1 MNRNFGFH
9 WNEGGSSSNGCSDTF
24 HGGAAFSEVESQH
37 VRDAILAVAGPAEMY
52 LTFHAYGQYW
62 LTPWGYTATY
72 PSDYTQLVRIW
83 YILNNIE
90 NFLKLTIIF
99 IFQYNLAVSAVN
111 KLTAVYG
118 TQYTIGSSTNVLCKE
133 HSFYNYPLLQVLIHK
148 IITFLFIILDVA
160 SGGSDDWAKVV

>member
-1 MNRNFGFH
+1 MDAQTL
-9 WNEGGSSSNGCSDTF
+9 ST
-24 HGGAAFSEVESQH
+24 VE
-37 VRDAILAVAGPAEMY
+37 P
-52 LTFHAYGQYW
+52 
-62 LTPWGYTATY
+62 GYTATY

-99 IFQYNLAVSAVN
+99 IFQYTLAVSAVN

-160 SGGSDDWAKVV
+160 SGGSDDWAKVINTKVILYLLRYSRNI